1 MLILRQIA
9 CAAAVVIAGAVVP
22 VAHAEPSN
30 KWRVEFDHSA
40 HSDGSIILRVAP
52 VGGTPIDVETKVPK
66 GNTENQV
73 AKAVR
78 DSLQVALGKGF
89 KVSIDDGEDVLIR
102 KTGKTPNFDLT
113 LVSSSVT
120 GLEIELERE

>member
-1 MLILRQIA
+1 MPASNVPRQTL
-9 CAAAVVIAGAVVP
+9 V
-22 VAHAEPSN
+22 H
-30 KWRVEFDHSA
+30 
-40 HSDGSIILRVAP
+40 
-52 VGGTPIDVETKVPK
+52 DVETKVPK

-78 DSLQVALGKGF
+78 DSLQIALGKGF